1 MCLMQG
7 PFDFDFDAFL
17 VTAFGTI
24 ENGHWLGGG
33 TFRDD
38 FTGFLFSHDKRTMEF
53 IQYILIIIN
62 FVSILFS

>member
-1 MCLMQG
+1 MCLMQC
-7 PFDFDFDAFL
+7 PFDFDLDAFL
-17 VTAFGTI
+17 VTAFGAI

-53 IQYILIIIN
+53 IQYI
-62 FVSILFS
+62 